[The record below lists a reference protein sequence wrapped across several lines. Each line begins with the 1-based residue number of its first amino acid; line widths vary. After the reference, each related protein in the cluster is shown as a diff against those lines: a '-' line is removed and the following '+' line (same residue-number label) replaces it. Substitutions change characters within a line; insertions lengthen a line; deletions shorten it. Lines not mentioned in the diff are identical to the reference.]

1 MEKKNSYLR
10 LCLDPEL
17 EKEAKKVKKRAI
29 TFSIAFT
36 ALVVIAVGIIVFFLL
51 RF

>member
-1 MEKKNSYLR
+1 MKKKNSYLK

-17 EKEAKKVKKRAI
+17 EKESQKVKKRAI
-29 TFSIAFT
+29 IFSIAFSSL
-36 ALVVIAVGIIVFFLL
+36 AVIAVGSLLFFLL

>member
-1 MEKKNSYLR
+1 MKKKNSYLK

-17 EKEAKKVKKRAI
+17 EKEAKKVEKRAI

-51 RF
+51 SF

>member
-1 MEKKNSYLR
+1 MKKKNSYLK

-17 EKEAKKVKKRAI
+17 EKESKKVKKRVI
-29 TFSIAFT
+29 IFSIAFT
-36 ALVVIAVGIIVFFLL
+36 ALAVIAVGSFVFFLL